1 MVQPTAACLII
12 GDEILTGK
20 VHDANSHALA
30 KALFDHGIR
39 LARVETIPDDV
50 EGIAEAVRRLAAK
63 HDHVFTSGGIGP
75 THDDLTL
82 EAVGRAFDREL
93 AYHAPTLEKMTAFY
107 AARDRDAQR
116 SELSGDRPPTLNR
129 ARKKMALF
137 PTGAEVITDESAA
150 APGLGGRASTAWVPI
165 VKVENVYVLPGVPGL
180 FNTLLARLVPT
191 LAAGTRL
198 HRRRIYTLL
207 PEGEI
212 ADTLS
217 AEDAAH
223 PEIAI
228 GSYPHYDADDHKVMV
243 TLEGENA
250 AAVDALAEKIRA
262 AIQGFFRAGET
273 A

>member
-1 MVQPTAACLII
+1 MAQPTAACLII

-30 KALFDHGIR
+30 KALFDRGIR
-39 LARVETIPDDV
+39 LMRVETILDDV
-50 EGIAEAVRRLAAK
+50 AGIAEAVARLAAH

-75 THDDLTL
+75 THDDMTL

-107 AARDRDAQR
+107 VSRDGDAQKLTSR
-116 SELSGDRPPTLNR
+116 QSRPPTLNR

-137 PTGAEVITDESAA
+137 PVGAEVLTDEGAV
-150 APGLGGRASTAWVPI
+150 GWVPV

-180 FNTLLARLVPT
+180 FNSLLARLVPK
-191 LAAGTRL
+191 LKAGEKL
-198 HRRRIYTLL
+198 HRRRIYTVL

-212 ADTLS
+212 ADALA

-223 PEIAI
+223 PDIGI

-243 TLEGENA
+243 TLEGPDA
-250 AAVDALAEKIRA
+250 ALVDLLAEKIRA
-262 AIQGFFRAGET
+262 EIQGFFRPGEVG
-273 A
+273 